1 MERFVS
7 LLDTPYS
14 RRGSYIALA
23 NDNAGEDIPGKSN
36 LWLCNCRTLG
46 YAMTSLDTPNNYRQV
61 LLQAVRR
68 GQVLPAELGTTPCEV
83 RLHTAWGGFDC
94 CIGEKK
100 LLMLRGT
107 DGLTLRI
114 TPPAPRFF
122 APVSIPSAGGPERR
136 VIEFGMSSLLVT
148 ALKGTLRALTN
159 CLEVTPDD
167 SGALCVA
174 FDDALADPAPRPVEA
189 YPGYDDCVASV
200 RRDFD
205 DFCARVMPALPAAY
219 EPRRLQALWQTWNM
233 IVEPDDE
240 NDYHRPM
247 VKMIHSVFEQAFAWQ
262 MPMQSVCLHRAP
274 RLAWDLLC
282 SCFDYQDA
290 NGRLSDAVPYKDVPG
305 RVAMKP
311 PVQGMAL
318 LWLMDAGVLD
328 AAAPTAAERQW
339 LLERM
344 KKATEYYFNFRDSDR
359 DGLCEYDRAL
369 ETGWEDAP
377 QYRLGMP
384 QACPDLNALLALQL
398 EAIARLGATAGMPEA
413 EQAAFLRRSRELIER
428 LLDAFWD
435 GEQWHSFC
443 VETGQRSENDN
454 ISFYMALLLGRRLP
468 AEVIEKSIA
477 RLFRPGGFD
486 SAIGLTSEPMDAPT
500 FRGGFSS
507 GSVITPAQFFLCL
520 ALEACG
526 RRDLARRVAVKYCD
540 ALRSHGFF
548 HIYNALSGGE
558 DRSLTAYGERRL
570 FWSAWTSS
578 CYLFLADR
586 YGQPE

>member
-14 RRGSYIALA
+14 RRGAYIALA
-23 NDNAGEDIPGKSN
+23 NDNKGEDVLGKSN
-36 LWLCNCRTLG
+36 LWICNCRTLG
-46 YAMTSLDTPNNYRQV
+46 YAMTSMDAQNNYRQI
-61 LLQAVRR
+61 LLQAVS
-68 GQVLPAELGTTPCEV
+68 GAQVLPAELFSTPYEV
-83 RLHTAWGGFDC
+83 QLQTNWGGFRC

-100 LLMLRGT
+100 LLMLRGE

-122 APVSIPSAGGPERR
+122 GPISLPSAEGPARR
-136 VIEFGMSSLLVT
+136 VLEFNLSNLLVT
-148 ALKGTLRALTN
+148 PLAGELRTAPTY
-159 CLEVTPDD
+159 LEVVPDEN
-167 SGALCVA
+167 GVVCVA
-174 FDDALADPAPRPVEA
+174 FDDCPADPEPRPVSA
-189 YPGYDDCVASV
+189 YPSYAQCVESV

-205 DFCARVMPALPAAY
+205 NFCREIMPELLADYAPK
-219 EPRRLQALWQTWNM
+219 RLQALWQTWNM

-240 NDYHRPM
+240 NDYRRPM
-247 VKMIHSVFEQAFAWQ
+247 VKMIHCIFEQAFAWQ
-262 MPMQSVCLHRAP
+262 MPMQAICLHRAP
-274 RLAWDLLC
+274 KLAWQLLC

-290 NGRLSDAVPYKDVPG
+290 HGRLSDAVSYKDVPG
-305 RVAMKP
+305 RPAMKP

-318 LWLMDAGVLD
+318 LWLMDNGVVD
-328 AAAPTAAERQW
+328 AAAPTSAERQW

-344 KKATEYYFNFRDSDR
+344 ICGTEYYFNYRDSDR

-398 EAIARLGATAGMPEA
+398 EAIARLGATVGMPPQ
-413 EQAAFLRRSRELIER
+413 EQERYMERSRSLIGKIVES
-428 LLDAFWD
+428 FWD
-435 GEQWHSFC
+435 GEGWFSVC
-443 VETGQRSENDN
+443 VETKQRSRNDN
-454 ISFYMALLLGRRLP
+454 ISFYMALLLGKRLP
-468 AEVIEKSIA
+468 EQVIETSVA
-477 RLFRPGGFD
+477 RIFRPGGFD
-486 SAIGLTSEPMDAPT
+486 SPIGLTSEPMDAMT

-526 RRDLARRVAVKYCD
+526 HRELAQSVARKYCA
-540 ALRSHGFF
+540 ALREHGFF
-548 HIYNALSGGE
+548 HIYNALSGRE
-558 DRSLTAYGERRL
+558 DRSLTAYGERGL

-586 YGQPE
+586 YG